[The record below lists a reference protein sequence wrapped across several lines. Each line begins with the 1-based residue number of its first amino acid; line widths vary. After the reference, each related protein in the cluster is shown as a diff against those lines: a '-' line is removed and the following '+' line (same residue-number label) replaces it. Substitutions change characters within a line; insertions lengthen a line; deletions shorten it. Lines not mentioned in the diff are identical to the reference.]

1 MEYNK
6 KQPTYILIAQDIIN
20 KVLNSQLKKGD
31 ILPAVRTLA
40 ADYKVTVTTI
50 LNVTKYLEEKGV
62 LIKRGTH
69 GSFINMDKDSIKDIY
84 IESAK
89 EFAIQ
94 FVEKLKSINI
104 DKEIAIRII
113 EEVYDDSTK

>member
-20 KVLNSQLKKGD
+20 KILKSDFKKGD
-31 ILPAVRTLA
+31 ILPGVRTLA
-40 ADYKVTVTTI
+40 GEYKVTVTTV

-69 GSFINMDKDSIKDIY
+69 GSFINMDQDSIKEIY

-94 FVEKLKSINI
+94 FVEKLKSIDV
-104 DKEIAIRII
+104 DKERAIQII
-113 EEVYDDSTK
+113 EEVYDDSSK